1 MCYLQQLFLHKRA
14 DLVRV
19 ERELVTDDLEEFS
32 LDDFT
37 RFVLMFIFYT
47 LDIIYL

>member
-1 MCYLQQLFLHKRA
+1 MFGFIVMCYLQQLFLHNRA

-19 ERELVTDDLEEFS
+19 ERELITDDLEEFN

-37 RFVLMFIFYT
+37 RFVLMF
-47 LDIIYL
+47 